1 MATAHSFGLA
11 RDALTTFRRS
21 WRTLIA
27 YEIVCKLAA
36 FFILV
41 PLLTGLL
48 HALLALEGEGFV
60 GNIDIAGFAMSPLG
74 ASSIIVAGVL
84 ALALLFLELSGVV
97 LIADDAISHRPPS
110 LRRCLR
116 SLLVVSPRLLTVA
129 AAIVISGAVV
139 AAPFLAAAGLAFN
152 LLLSHGDINF
162 YVSTRPREFWIAVGV
177 GGLLGAVLAV
187 VAGVLFVRWLFAL
200 PGALLVG
207 WRGRHALKSSA
218 ALARGRLWSTAR
230 WIIAWQLAKLIVG
243 VVILAM
249 VHRACVP
256 LIQLAESHANW
267 MWPTVLAV
275 LMAQILTIAILSAFD
290 SIGFGLL
297 LASAFRRL
305 SPAAAHKPVIPA
317 SAQRRSLAGLAVA
330 VLLIAAGTDAALIA
344 RRFTVKK
351 PVVVTAHRAGAIR
364 APENTLAALRSAI
377 QDGAQ
382 MAEIDVQETADGQV
396 VVFHD
401 SDLRRICGVDRFV
414 RDVPFAE
421 LQKLDAGRHLG
432 PEFAGE
438 RIPTLEQFIE
448 AARDKIGLNI
458 ELKYDG
464 PAPHLAEKVVDIVR
478 RGRFADQ
485 CVITSMDAAGLR
497 QVREIDPKLKLGYI
511 LAAGA
516 GDLASLNVDFLSLS
530 QNNATPAMLRR
541 TARNR
546 LNVHVWTVNERDD
559 MINMI
564 LLGADNLI
572 TDDPQTALDVVQWY
586 ESLSTPE
593 LILLRLRQWLKSR

>member
-1 MATAHSFGLA
+1 LPGLA
-11 RDALTTFRRS
+11 RDALTTLRRA
-21 WRTLIA
+21 WRALIA
-27 YEIVCKLAA
+27 YEIICKLAA

-48 HALLALEGEGFV
+48 HALLALEGDGFV
-60 GNIDIAGFAMSPLG
+60 GNIDIARFVLSPLG
-74 ASSIIVAGVL
+74 ASSILLAAVL

-97 LIADDAISHRPPS
+97 LIADDAIALRPLS

-116 SLLVVSPRLLTVA
+116 SLLTVSPRLVTVA
-129 AAIVISGAVV
+129 AAIVISGTVV
-139 AAPFLAAAGLAFN
+139 AIPFLVAAGLAFK

-162 YVSTRPREFWIAVGV
+162 YVSTRPREFWIAVGI
-177 GGLLGAVLAV
+177 GASLSLVLAA

-200 PGALLVG
+200 PGAMLDG
-207 WRGRHALKSSA
+207 WRGRSALKSSV
-218 ALARGRLWSTAR
+218 ALARGHFWTTVR
-230 WIIAWQLAKLIVG
+230 WIFAWQFAKFIVG
-243 VVILAM
+243 VVVLAI

-256 LIQLAESHANW
+256 LIQLAETHSKW
-267 MWPTVLAV
+267 MWPSVLAV

-297 LASAFRRL
+297 LASAYRRL
-305 SPAAAHKPVIPA
+305 APAAASTPA
-317 SAQRRSLAGLAVA
+317 PPTSTRRRSFAGLVVA
-330 VLLIAAGTDAALIA
+330 ALLIAAGVDAALIA

-351 PVVVTAHRAGAIR
+351 PIVVTAHRAGANR
-364 APENTLAALRSAI
+364 APENTLAALRFAI
-377 QDGAQ
+377 EDGAQ

-421 LQKLDAGRHLG
+421 LQKMDAGRYFSAD
-432 PEFAGE
+432 FAGE
-438 RIPTLEQFIE
+438 RVPTLEQFID

-464 PAPHLAEKVVDIVR
+464 PAPHLAEKVVDMVN

-485 CVITSMDAAGLR
+485 CVITSMDAGGLR
-497 QVREIDPKLKLGYI
+497 QVRQIDPRLKLGYI

-516 GDLASLNVDFLSLS
+516 GDLATLNVDFLSLS
-530 QNNATPAMLRR
+530 QNNARPAMFRR
-541 TARNR
+541 AASNG
-546 LNVHVWTVNERDD
+546 LSVHVWTVNTRDD
-559 MINMI
+559 MVNMI
-564 LLGADNLI
+564 LRGADNLI
-572 TDDPQTALDVVQWY
+572 TDDPKTALDVVRWY

-593 LILLRLRQWLKSR
+593 LLLLRVRQWLKR